1 MFRLFRTRPNI
12 ISLGWR
18 VNPLTGSH
26 AASQSASPEII
37 RLQRVNVRR
46 KWFKPMNF
54 VIAAGIYY
62 GCYQVYM
69 STVFGTLGHWLDEQ
83 EAQMTE
89 KERKELDD
97 EVEPFFIPLPFT
109 THQVEPLPYRGSDPE
124 WQAFIKVSKN
134 PALIREIEVKLAT
147 ICRMALEAH
156 PGVMNRITIDDDGI
170 SIEDRPINS
179 LDVFRVRRILWP
191 SALTILLE
199 ITKLSPTDTITSTRG
214 FGVIGNPTILFRCCT
229 TAVTITIATIIRI
242 TIPNTRIHHRRPGK
256 QRSAREI
263 YAVKMAQEHT
273 SGPWQAFKQRL
284 SQTWRPLH
292 DYPPRGSISVS
303 GVVELDTPR
312 ARITVEAWAWFDP
325 KTQKFDGRS
334 LILRWRSIRPKTQ
347 NPLR

>member
-1 MFRLFRTRPNI
+1 MNRYGKDPKIVKYMIDLQYPHKPPPTFVRKGLEPPPDIRYYTKGKTNL
-12 ISLGWR
+12 LG
-18 VNPLTGSH
+18 
-26 AASQSASPEII
+26 
-37 RLQRVNVRR
+37 
-46 KWFKPMNF
+46 
-54 VIAAGIYY
+54 
-62 GCYQVYM
+62 
-69 STVFGTLGHWLDEQ
+69 
-83 EAQMTE
+83 
-89 KERKELDD
+89 
-97 EVEPFFIPLPFT
+97 
-109 THQVEPLPYRGSDPE
+109 
-124 WQAFIKVSKN
+124 
-134 PALIREIEVKLAT
+134 
-147 ICRMALEAH
+147 
-156 PGVMNRITIDDDGI
+156 RITIDDDGI

-191 SALTILLE
+191 SALTMSLWSFTGALMRQNAMAVSKAFGYE
-199 ITKLSPTDTITSTRG
+199 TKSQPNTTMQQTMEKIQQQLQRPQQKTDSSKSPSSLPRTQSQVPEGSASSATPPSSSGAAPPPSPSPSPPSSASPSPTPGS
-214 FGVIGNPTILFRCCT
+214 T
-229 TAVTITIATIIRI
+229 TAGVNGSPLPPG
-242 TIPNTRIHHRRPGK
+242 PNNAAAGK